1 MKVVSY
7 LATLPKKEQYT
18 SAESLKAAT
27 DKANTLRFFIQGVQ
41 ACGDEGV
48 IVDDFNYQPS
58 DVAVILGWVHE
69 HGKSSPHLQLRQQIL
84 DGQRTYNGRTVIA
97 DSNLFLYKNTANPGY
112 WLRYSFD
119 GIFPNTGEYCDANP
133 DPARWAAVQQNLNI
147 NLRPWRTQGNHVLL
161 CLQRDGGWSMG
172 GFEVLDWAMKTIM
185 QLRRYTKRPIR
196 IRAHPGDKRAKKYCD
211 RLMKLC
217 IGRRL
222 LNIELSAPDTSLEQD
237 LKNSWAVVNHNSSP
251 AVGAAIEGIPVFVT
265 DPERSQAREIAETR
279 LDKIE
284 TPLMPDRDAW
294 AQRISQFHWS
304 HHELRDGT
312 AWAHMRKFVEK

>member
-7 LATLPKKEQYT
+7 LATLPKKLEYT
-18 SAESLKAAT
+18 SEQSLKAAT
-27 DKANTLRFFIQGVQ
+27 DKLNTLKFFIQGVQ

-48 IVDDFNYQPS
+48 IVDDATYRPS

-69 HGKSSPHLQLRQQIL
+69 HGKTASHLQLRQQIL
-84 DGQRTYNGRTVIA
+84 DGQRAYNGRTVIA
-97 DSNLFLYKNTANPGY
+97 DSNLFLYKNTTNPGY

-119 GIFPNTGEYCDANP
+119 GIFPNTGQYCDTAP
-133 DPARWAAVQQNLNI
+133 EPARWSAVQQNLNI
-147 NLRPWRTQGNHVLL
+147 HLKSWRTQGNHILL

-172 GFEVLDWAMKTIM
+172 GVEVLDWAMKIIL
-185 QLRRYTKRPIR
+185 QLRRYTNRTIR

-217 IGRRL
+217 VGRRL
-222 LNIELSAPDTSLEQD
+222 LNVELSTPDTSLEHD
-237 LKNSWAVVNHNSSP
+237 LKNCWAVVNHNSSP

-265 DPERSQAREIAETR
+265 DPERSQVREIAETR

-284 TPLMPDRDAW
+284 TPITPDRDAW
-294 AQRISQFHWS
+294 IQRLSQFHWS
-304 HHELRDGT
+304 HQELQDGT
-312 AWAHMRKFVEK
+312 AWAHMRKFVGK

>member
-1 MKVVSY
+1 MKVISY

-18 SAESLKAAT
+18 SAESFKAAT
-27 DKANTLRFFIQGVQ
+27 DKANTLRYFIEGVN
-41 ACGDEGV
+41 AAGDEG
-48 IVDDFNYQPS
+48 IIFEGFNYEPS
-58 DVAVILGWVHE
+58 DVAVMLGWVHE
-69 HGKSSPHLQLRQQIL
+69 HGKSAPHLQLRQQIL
-84 DGQRTYNGRTVIA
+84 DGQRAYNGRTVIA
-97 DSNLFLYKNTANPGY
+97 DSNLFLYKNTTNPGY

-119 GIFPNTGEYCDANP
+119 GIFPNTGEYCDSAP
-133 DPARWAAVQQNLNI
+133 DPARWSAVQQNLNI
-147 NLRPWRTQGNHVLL
+147 DLRPWRTQGNHILL

-185 QLRRYTKRPIR
+185 QLRRYSNRPIR
-196 IRAHPGDKRAKKYCD
+196 IRAHPGDKRATKYCD

-222 LNIELSAPDTSLEQD
+222 LNVELSAPGTSLEHD
-237 LKNSWAVVNHNSSP
+237 LKNCWAVVNHNSSP

-265 DPERSQAREIAETR
+265 DPERSQAQEIAETR

-284 TPLMPDRDAW
+284 TPITPDRDAW
-294 AQRISQFHWS
+294 IQRLSQFHWS
-304 HHELRDGT
+304 HQELRDGT